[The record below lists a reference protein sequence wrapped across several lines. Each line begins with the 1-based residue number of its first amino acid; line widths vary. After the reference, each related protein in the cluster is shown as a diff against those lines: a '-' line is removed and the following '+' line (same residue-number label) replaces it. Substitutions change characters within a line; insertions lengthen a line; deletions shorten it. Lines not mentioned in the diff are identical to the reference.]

1 MSHEIYIVW
10 RATSFSWIYIYV
22 FLGYLNVDIVFAVL
36 NSVDVSVE
44 DRVLTGA
51 SRPTISRAQHLN
63 TDTVNTMVNI
73 TLCIKPFCK
82 AAKNLQMRPQVTS
95 RKRGC
100 TEILSFSYV
109 FIVSPCG
116 WNLKLSTF
124 QKAGLLEQSM
134 WQLKSWNLNTGST
147 EPARKTKAIGG

>member
-1 MSHEIYIVW
+1 MNV
-10 RATSFSWIYIYV
+10 YIYV
-22 FLGYLNVDIVFAVL
+22 FLGYLNVDIVFTVL

-95 RKRGC
+95 RKRGTGRGLYRNTVIFIC
-100 TEILSFSYV
+100 FYCESMRLKPETLHLSKGWTARTEHV
-109 FIVSPCG
+109 ATEV
-116 WNLKLSTF
+116 LKP
-124 QKAGLLEQSM
+124 KYGINRAC
-134 WQLKSWNLNTGST
+134 
-147 EPARKTKAIGG
+147 